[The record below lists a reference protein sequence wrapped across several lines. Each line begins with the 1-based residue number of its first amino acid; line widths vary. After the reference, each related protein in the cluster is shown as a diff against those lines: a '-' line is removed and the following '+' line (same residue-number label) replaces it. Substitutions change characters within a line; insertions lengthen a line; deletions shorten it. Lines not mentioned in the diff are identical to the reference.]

1 MPQIKQGLDCVFSYG
16 DNLYAI
22 IGKRTPKM
30 LDDIAKT
37 KKYQNRYDLLV
48 KRYQNREDQPHD
60 QEKD

>member
-1 MPQIKQGLDCVFSYG
+1 MPQIKQGLDCVCAYG

-37 KKYQNRYDLLV
+37 QKYQNRYDLLI
-48 KRYQNREDQPHD
+48 KKYQNRENPPHD

>member
-1 MPQIKQGLDCVFSYG
+1 
-16 DNLYAI
+16 
-22 IGKRTPKM
+22 M

-48 KRYQNREDQPHD
+48 KKYQNREDPPHD